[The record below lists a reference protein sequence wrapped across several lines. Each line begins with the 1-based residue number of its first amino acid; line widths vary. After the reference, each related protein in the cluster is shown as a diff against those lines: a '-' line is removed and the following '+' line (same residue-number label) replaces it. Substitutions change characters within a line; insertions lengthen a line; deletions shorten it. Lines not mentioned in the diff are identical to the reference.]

1 MQLIFFYSAIILVF
15 FFPGYFLLRAI
26 FVKNY
31 TNLSALEKLLITF
44 VFSLASTNAIMLLMD
59 YLNVAIIRKNLFAG
73 IMGISFVFG
82 VVGVVRLRLSDKIF
96 RSRTSPRSA
105 SSRGTASKILSPHLI
120 QNFTLRSPSYRQ
132 ILLFITFLGLAVFS
146 RGIYIA
152 DGIFPK
158 TTDFGHHIYW
168 ANYISTNQELPTY
181 SEKFIIGEHL
191 PFAAVN
197 ILSGASYISPLAVIV
212 LFLFN
217 IFTLIG
223 VFILIYWLA
232 VPFNKA
238 FQKIFPKIKKISAF
252 DVALW
257 GLFVIG
263 ILYPISAPQ
272 VKFVSGGV
280 IGNIIGNFL
289 IITAIYAFLK
299 TITSTQE
306 TINNNKQIN
315 TFSKTPF
322 WTIHLQQYI
331 NSDASFSG
339 LFMIIIATLV
349 YTHHLSSF
357 VFIYSFITILISFML
372 LVFIF
377 IKFDLLKFFKLLFIH
392 LSPFFPFFPFLERF
406 TRFKASLLPTIIA
419 IFVIFFLFQVRT
431 PSYLNSEAI
440 DIAVGTPTKITRVG
454 FGLSEIIERVGS
466 WRVLFTGIFGVI
478 GLSGI
483 WLIYKN
489 SFYNKKSA
497 LLEVP
502 PLPSKLSASLPISPP
517 RGTTSLRALISP
529 SSLVPLAI
537 SLAILFA
544 WAKILFLMSWKPGLL
559 QVDIPSRRIITYLT
573 YPLTIMTS
581 FGIAYFFA
589 IIKTKLSKDLFTF
602 LFLFFIGIGIIS
614 GFSQDITANQ
624 RTTAGKFEISDEVNS
639 KEVMQTYLAAIYL
652 ASNTDANDMVL
663 KDHKFLEGDT
673 WMKLFFMRDYKYP
686 LSRTYDRRYE
696 DIINKRETCTRD
708 MVLKP
713 NSEIGKQCFAETN
726 TNYIVLKKGYDDAIF
741 KKSPNFQ
748 QIYSSKTVTVFQ
760 KK

>member
-1 MQLIFFYSAIILVF
+1 L
-15 FFPGYFLLRAI
+15 
-26 FVKNY
+26 
-31 TNLSALEKLLITF
+31 
-44 VFSLASTNAIMLLMD
+44 
-59 YLNVAIIRKNLFAG
+59 
-73 IMGISFVFG
+73 
-82 VVGVVRLRLSDKIF
+82 KIENC
-96 RSRTSPRSA
+96 A
-105 SSRGTASKILSPHLI
+105 
-120 QNFTLRSPSYRQ
+120 LRSPSYRQ
-132 ILLFITFLGLAVFS
+132 ILLFITFLGLAVFL

-197 ILSGASYISPLAVIV
+197 ILSGVSYISPLAVIV

-478 GLSGI
+478 GLS
-483 WLIYKN
+483 
-489 SFYNKKSA
+489 A
-497 LLEVP
+497 LVTCLR
-502 PLPSKLSASLPISPP
+502 S
-517 RGTTSLRALISP
+517 RALSP
-529 SSLVPLAI
+529 TSHSSAVAASGKARLPLTSSLVPLAI

-573 YPLTIMTS
+573 YPLTIMAS

-624 RTTAGKFEISDEVNS
+624 RTTAGKFEISDEINS

-652 ASNTDANDMVL
+652 ASNTNADEMVL

-696 DIINKRETCTRD
+696 DVINKRETCTRD

-713 NSEIGKQCFAETN
+713 NSEIGEQCFAKTN

-741 KKSPNFQ
+741 KKSPDFQ

-760 KK
+760 KNK